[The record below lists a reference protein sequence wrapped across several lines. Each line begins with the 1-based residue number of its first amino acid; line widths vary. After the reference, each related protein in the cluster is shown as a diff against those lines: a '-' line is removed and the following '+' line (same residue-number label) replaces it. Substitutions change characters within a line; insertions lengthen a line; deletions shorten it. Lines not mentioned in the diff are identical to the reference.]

1 MPTDDKLSVL
11 VSDFFDC
18 DDIDRLVKDT
28 GKILNCP
35 LMVIDDTFHV
45 AAHYSPDGFTD
56 SLFDSA
62 IKHGEITYEVGTLIS
77 ESDSLTGGFADY
89 VEPVESP
96 YMRRFAPLICGGIRL
111 GYLICVDIDN
121 SLRSVPSETFR
132 QIEKILAK
140 QLFVEAGK
148 NDLPFETAEEILS
161 HLLDGGFQSQS
172 YFKLQASS
180 TYLADFHPVA
190 FALIDLVAYH
200 SQYIE
205 KSFLK
210 DELAYRFYGSHPFL
224 HKGRVFMFLHK
235 GYDRKALDDLAEKF
249 HLKIVI
255 SNQLNELYNIP
266 TMYNSVLEALETVVN
281 KNVKSRNV
289 FSVSQLAIPIMLN
302 KIQEYDELISP
313 KIILLADYD
322 RKKGS
327 QFCETLYY
335 YLTCNRSL
343 KDTCEALFTHRNTIL
358 YRIRKMK
365 EDFEIPLEDP
375 SSHFKLLLQISMILY
390 KNKGPEFFIG

>member
-1 MPTDDKLSVL
+1 
-11 VSDFFDC
+11 
-18 DDIDRLVKDT
+18 
-28 GKILNCP
+28 
-35 LMVIDDTFHV
+35 
-45 AAHYSPDGFTD
+45 
-56 SLFDSA
+56 
-62 IKHGEITYEVGTLIS
+62 
-77 ESDSLTGGFADY
+77 
-89 VEPVESP
+89 
-96 YMRRFAPLICGGIRL
+96 
-111 GYLICVDIDN
+111 
-121 SLRSVPSETFR
+121 
-132 QIEKILAK
+132 
-140 QLFVEAGK
+140 
-148 NDLPFETAEEILS
+148 
-161 HLLDGGFQSQS
+161 
-172 YFKLQASS
+172 
-180 TYLADFHPVA
+180 
-190 FALIDLVAYH
+190 
-200 SQYIE
+200 
-205 KSFLK
+205 
-210 DELAYRFYGSHPFL
+210 
-224 HKGRVFMFLHK
+224 MFLHK

-266 TMYNSVLEALETVVN
+266 TMYHSVLEALEMVVN